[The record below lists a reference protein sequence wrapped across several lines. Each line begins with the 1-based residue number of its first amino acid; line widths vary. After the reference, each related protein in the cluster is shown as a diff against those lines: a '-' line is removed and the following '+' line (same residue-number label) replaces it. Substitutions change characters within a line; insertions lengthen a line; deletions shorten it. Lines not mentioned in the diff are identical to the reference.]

1 MEAQLKAMQDAA
13 SRGRLLK
20 REIDGQME
28 NLTECGLQPTDIV
41 MDLGSYQL
49 WAEFQ
54 MMARCLD
61 NPDPWALAAPMPEA
75 ETVYRDCRIV
85 PIVCAEPLVRVTCD
99 PTEIWN
105 NADAYVGAMKEYAA
119 D

>member
-1 MEAQLKAMQDAA
+1 MKSGQDTA

-28 NLTECGLQPTDIV
+28 NLAECGLQATDIV
-41 MDLGSYQL
+41 MDLGSYQI

-54 MMARCLD
+54 MMARCED
-61 NPDPWALAAPMPEA
+61 NPDPWALSAPAPEA

-99 PTEIWN
+99 PSEIWN
-105 NADAYVGAMKEYAA
+105 NAESYVAAMKEFAPE
-119 D
+119 